1 MGELIGG
8 SQREERYE
16 VIQQRYEESMNCPT
30 LFYAKLHVL
39 LFSSDYI
46 CYADDFIF
54 VGALSI
60 AELLR
65 WDCLLSHMSGTST
78 CGATGL

>member
-1 MGELIGG
+1 VEAKGRNAMRLFSRGMRSLLEL
-8 SQREERYE
+8 S
-16 VIQQRYEESMNCPT
+16 T

-46 CYADDFIF
+46 RYADDFIF
-54 VGALSI
+54 VGALST

-78 CGATGL
+78 CGVTGL